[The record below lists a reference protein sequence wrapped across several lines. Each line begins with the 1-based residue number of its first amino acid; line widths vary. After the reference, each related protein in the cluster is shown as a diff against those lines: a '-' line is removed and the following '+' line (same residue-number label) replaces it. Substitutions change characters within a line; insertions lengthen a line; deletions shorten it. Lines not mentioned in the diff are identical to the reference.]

1 MTERVTDAGLIE
13 AVSGLVHERAE
24 ASADEGEKKTWAMA
38 VRRLRE
44 IAGRL
49 REPTPEQA
57 RKAARRLERAKAGK
71 RISPSEALYGF
82 AAWLTTRMNA
92 VTVGDQRDAGEI
104 ARLVD
109 EYCRAQGWQPP
120 RDGWELKLKP
130 APSEECAA

>member
-57 RKAARRLERAKAGK
+57 RKAGK